1 MRIVEDR
8 QAWSVEERQK
18 ALIAIIE
25 MAGRDD
31 FDSEYAD
38 LCLRN
43 VVGYVYQDR
52 YLKPEE
58 QHHRLMS
65 VGLVEGMVDLAMRTP
80 DKRPTI
86 VRYLHDIVVQNPGHS
101 SPSFIKNL
109 TELYVAASTDTMTT
123 YHLDPVENENV
134 FEAMRA
140 QIADT
145 LKLTP
150 RRSQVSSPPT
160 QRTVAKTPSASD
172 INDDHATPVRVR
184 DADITADVDI
194 GDLVPVENDPRGH
207 ALRARARTDAHSE
220 SGSSRCSAYIR
231 SRCSNRI
238 GSAPRP

>member
-1 MRIVEDR
+1 
-8 QAWSVEERQK
+8 
-18 ALIAIIE
+18 
-25 MAGRDD
+25 
-31 FDSEYAD
+31 
-38 LCLRN
+38 
-43 VVGYVYQDR
+43 
-52 YLKPEE
+52 
-58 QHHRLMS
+58 
-65 VGLVEGMVDLAMRTP
+65 LVEGMVDLAMRTP

-150 RRSQVSSPPT
+150 RRSQVASAPT
-160 QRTVAKTPSASD
+160 QRTVTKTASASD
-172 INDDHATPVRVR
+172 TSDDHATPVRVR

-194 GDLVPVENDPRGH
+194 GDLVPVENDPQQ
-207 ALRARARTDAHSE
+207 S
-220 SGSSRCSAYIR
+220 R
-231 SRCSNRI
+231 SRTE
-238 GSAPRP
+238 